1 MPTAVFFKEIKKKRK
16 LKTLW
21 FIHLVDYQ
29 IAGKKNNSSDNTG
42 QRN

>member
-1 MPTAVFFKEIKKKRK
+1 MPTAIFFKEIKKRK
-16 LKTLW
+16 LKKLW
-21 FIHLVDYQ
+21 FIHLVDCH